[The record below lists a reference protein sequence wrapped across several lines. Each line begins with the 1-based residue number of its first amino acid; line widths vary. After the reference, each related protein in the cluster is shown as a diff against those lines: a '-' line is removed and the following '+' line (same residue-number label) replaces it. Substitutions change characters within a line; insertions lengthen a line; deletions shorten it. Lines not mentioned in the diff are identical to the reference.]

1 MPSKPGSVPGLGV
14 TFMPRGRKDVVDT
27 LVGSN
32 IRVLRQHRSMSQTDL
47 ATKVGVTFQQIQK
60 YENGSNRVGSG
71 RLYKIATV
79 LKVPIGSLFDGVDHP
94 SHSSAET
101 SPAAMLAGPY
111 ALRLLRAFSALADT
125 ALRKSIAEMVEKM
138 PVGEPGGAS
147 SRKR

>member
-1 MPSKPGSVPGLGV
+1 MDKRRS
-14 TFMPRGRKDVVDT
+14 DVVDA

-32 IRVLRQHRSMSQTDL
+32 IRVLRHHRGLSQTDL

-71 RLYKIATV
+71 RLYKIATI

-94 SHSSAET
+94 SNSSAEA

-111 ALRLLRAFSALADT
+111 AMRLLRAFSALADT
-125 ALRKSIAEMVEKM
+125 ALRRSIAEMVEKM
-138 PVGEPGGAS
+138 PVGDPGGAS
-147 SRKR
+147 SPKR